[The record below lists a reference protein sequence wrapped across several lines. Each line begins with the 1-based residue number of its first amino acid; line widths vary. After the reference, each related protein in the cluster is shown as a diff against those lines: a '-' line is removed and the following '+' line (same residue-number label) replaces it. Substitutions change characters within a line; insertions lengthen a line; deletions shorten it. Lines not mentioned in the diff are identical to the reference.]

1 MTIYILIHYSALEEA
16 KEIFGGDDFNFDEF
30 YRDDDGELGDEDDE
44 YPEVIRV
51 YYLIL
56 FKINLFVTILG

>member
-1 MTIYILIHYSALEEA
+1 LEEA